1 MDLDNELESFMN
13 VVEIENQNQAKK
25 ENFMEEE
32 KDQPAQSNN
41 DNVDFL

>member
-25 ENFMEEE
+25 ENFM
-32 KDQPAQSNN
+32 
-41 DNVDFL
+41 